1 MEPGGESWGWAGR
14 TLGAQARAAAG
25 APVWLRLVSALED
38 KASGKLWDD
47 ALDAQHA
54 RRPPA
59 FHDVVDDG
67 IAYWAE
73 LSVRVDQ
80 PVLSDGPV
88 LQCDLQ
94 LPDSW
99 WTDLAGTQEKAA
111 AASRSRLNWILPTEI
126 VAGRRAAM
134 AVECLGE

>member
-1 MEPGGESWGWAGR
+1 MS
-14 TLGAQARAAAG
+14 
-25 APVWLRLVSALED
+25 APED
-38 KASGKLWDD
+38 KASGKLWDG

-54 RRPPA
+54 FGDLGGHRLA
-59 FHDVVDDG
+59 LLAVHDVVDDG

-80 PVLSDGPV
+80 SVLSDGPI
-88 LQCDLQ
+88 LQRDRQ

-99 WTDLAGTQEKAA
+99 WTDLAGTLEKAA
-111 AASRSRLNWILPTEI
+111 AASRGHLNWILPTEI
-126 VAGRRAAM
+126 VAGRRVAM